1 MHSERKKL
9 PIGIQS
15 FEQLIREGA
24 VYVDKTKNIYEILKP
39 GFGAYFLSRPRR
51 FGKSLLV
58 STLEAIFKNKRH
70 LFKGLWL
77 DSSEYIWEEFPV
89 IKIDMSAVEKSTS
102 ERLYLGLKSAV
113 LANASKEEINLDEN
127 KAPSLLFQELISAL
141 VKKYNQQV
149 VILIDEYDDPI
160 IRHIND
166 PEMAR
171 KNREVLQDF
180 YKIMKSESENLRF
193 VFLTGVSK
201 FAKTSIFSGLNNLL
215 NISMSDKY
223 AALLGYTQEE
233 LESYFL
239 EYISELAES
248 HSLSANEAL
257 SKIKFWYNGYRFSK
271 AENKVY
277 NPFSCL
283 LLFEKKEFM
292 NYCFETGTP
301 TYLIELIKKYNYDV
315 QDFEDYIKLMQTS
328 FDGYDIEN
336 LPLMP
341 ILYDAG
347 YLTIKDF
354 SVRNLMTAYSLGY
367 PNFEVKNSLL
377 ENLLKSYTD
386 IRKPEFAS
394 SLVFSVQDAI
404 LANDLEKFF
413 SLLKSYFASI
423 PYDLIPKKD
432 LNEKY
437 FQLIFY
443 LLMRVSSFRVNTED
457 RTNLGR
463 IDLVLESDT
472 DVYIFELK
480 VDSFAAKALEQIK
493 EKKYYE
499 KYLHIPAVKPDSS
512 SEKAQDKAVYLIG
525 LNLSLEERN
534 ISEYL
539 VERAY

>member
-1 MHSERKKL
+1 M
-9 PIGIQS
+9 
-15 FEQLIREGA
+15 
-24 VYVDKTKNIYEILKP
+24 TN
-39 GFGAYFLSRPRR
+39 FLSRPRR

-58 STLEAIFKNKRH
+58 STLEAIFKNKRY

-77 DSSEYIWEEFPV
+77 DSFEYIWEEFPV
-89 IKIDMSAVEKSTS
+89 IKIDMSAVEKSSS

-180 YKIMKSESENLRF
+180 YKIMKSESGSLRF

-201 FAKTSIFSGLNNLL
+201 FSKTSIFSGLNNLL
-215 NISMSDKY
+215 NISLSDKY
-223 AALLGYTQEE
+223 SALLGYTQEE
-233 LESYFL
+233 LETYFP
-239 EYISELAES
+239 ECISDLAES
-248 HSLSANEAL
+248 HSLSINETL
-257 SKIKFWYNGYRFSK
+257 NKIKFWYNGYRFSK

-292 NYCFETGTP
+292 NYWFETGTP

-377 ENLLKSYTD
+377 ENLLS
-386 IRKPEFAS
+386 INAS
-394 SLVFSVQDAI
+394 
-404 LANDLEKFF
+404 KF
-413 SLLKSYFASI
+413 
-423 PYDLIPKKD
+423 
-432 LNEKY
+432 
-437 FQLIFY
+437 
-443 LLMRVSSFRVNTED
+443 
-457 RTNLGR
+457 
-463 IDLVLESDT
+463 
-472 DVYIFELK
+472 
-480 VDSFAAKALEQIK
+480 
-493 EKKYYE
+493 
-499 KYLHIPAVKPDSS
+499 
-512 SEKAQDKAVYLIG
+512 
-525 LNLSLEERN
+525 
-534 ISEYL
+534 
-539 VERAY
+539 